1 MKKFRSKMSNQQC
14 ARERTGRAVPPEDKN
29 SDEVDRTVNDDA
41 TQQFWIS
48 ARRARRQQLVARE
61 KGEKIKNTS
70 QSDILLSD
78 VSEKPN
84 VKAFVREL
92 IDVGLLP
99 LIRLDHFTGNLNTV
113 LRNGLTISVIFCK
126 L

>member
-1 MKKFRSKMSNQQC
+1 M
-14 ARERTGRAVPPEDKN
+14 PPEDKN

-48 ARRARRQQLVARE
+48 ARRARCQQIVARE

-78 VSEKPN
+78 VSEKLN
-84 VKAFVREL
+84 VKEFVRKL
-92 IDVGLLP
+92 IDVRLLP
-99 LIRLDHFTGNLNTV
+99 LIRLDHSTGNLNP
-113 LRNGLTISVIFCK
+113 
-126 L
+126 